1 MKKTRKNILLIFCIL
16 FTISLIVFFTLS
28 CLNWSFLTGF
38 LLGVLISIIN
48 YLLNE
53 LFFIKLLSKK
63 RKFFLAFFL
72 TNFKNLFW
80 LVLFSSTFIGILFAN
95 NLLKNMWTDGIFNI
109 YTFIYGSLFVGI
121 SIVIENFWQIIK
133 DRNKKRKDSRV
144 NYG

>member
-16 FTISLIVFFTLS
+16 FTIS
-28 CLNWSFLTGF
+28 
-38 LLGVLISIIN
+38 
-48 YLLNE
+48 
-53 LFFIKLLSKK
+53 LSKK